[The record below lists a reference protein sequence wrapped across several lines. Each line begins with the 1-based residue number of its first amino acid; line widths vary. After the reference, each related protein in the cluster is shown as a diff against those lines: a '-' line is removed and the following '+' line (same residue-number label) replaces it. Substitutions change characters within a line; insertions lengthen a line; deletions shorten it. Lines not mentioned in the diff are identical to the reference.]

1 MSKLVH
7 LDLTQPAQDDTKMRK
22 LDMVPAPSL
31 TATAGEASD
40 GGAPED
46 GCLTRRAVF
55 ATLAAAALTA
65 CSSTTIVTASK
76 DSGAAADDAGTDDAG
91 VDPGCPPASNSA
103 GALTSYPQGKW
114 KSVGDYIIGHDANGL
129 FAFSTSCT
137 HQGCLITAP
146 SSTGAT
152 SCPCHGARF
161 DGNGAVTAGP
171 ARTPLPHFAL
181 TVCNGEVFV
190 DVNTTVTAATR
201 TPPA

>member
-1 MSKLVH
+1 
-7 LDLTQPAQDDTKMRK
+7 MRK
-22 LDMVPAPSL
+22 LEMLPVTVASDAA
-31 TATAGEASD
+31 ATAE
-40 GGAPED
+40 E
-46 GCLTRRAVF
+46 GCMTRRAVL

-65 CSSTTIVTASK
+65 CSSTTIVTSAR
-76 DSGAAADDAGTDDAG
+76 DSGATADDAGTDDAG
-91 VDPGCPPASNSA
+91 TDPGCPAEANNA
-103 GALTSYPQGKW
+103 GAVDSYPQGKW

-137 HQGCLITAP
+137 HQGCAVGAP

-152 SCPCHGARF
+152 VCPCHGARF

-181 TVCNGEVFV
+181 TVCNGSVYV
-190 DVNTTVTAATR
+190 DTGTTVPATTR

>member
-1 MSKLVH
+1 
-7 LDLTQPAQDDTKMRK
+7 
-22 LDMVPAPSL
+22 MVPAASL
-31 TATAGEASD
+31 DRFVRPAGLAGEPATAGSAGNASE

-46 GCLTRRAVF
+46 GCVTRRAVF

-65 CSSTTIVTASK
+65 CSSTTIVAASK
-76 DSGAAADDAGTDDAG
+76 DSGAAGDDAGTDDAG
-91 VDPGCPPASNSA
+91 TGNPGVDPGCPPAANSA
-103 GALTSYPQGKW
+103 GPVTSYPQGKW

-137 HQGCLITAP
+137 HQGCLIGAP

-171 ARTPLPHFAL
+171 ARTALPHFDL

-190 DVNTTVTAATR
+190 DVNTTVAAATR

>member
-1 MSKLVH
+1 
-7 LDLTQPAQDDTKMRK
+7 
-22 LDMVPAPSL
+22 MVPAASP
-31 TATAGEASD
+31 ARPACEARDASD

-46 GCLTRRAVF
+46 GCVTRRAVF

-76 DSGAAADDAGTDDAG
+76 DSGAAADDAGADDAG
-91 VDPGCPPASNSA
+91 VVDPGCPAAANSA
-103 GALTSYPQGKW
+103 GAVTTYPQGKW

-137 HQGCLITAP
+137 HQGCLISAP

-190 DVNTTVTAATR
+190 DVNTTVSAATR

>member
-1 MSKLVH
+1 MA
-7 LDLTQPAQDDTKMRK
+7 PAAS
-22 LDMVPAPSL
+22 PASP
-31 TATAGEASD
+31 AGEAGGASD
-40 GGAPED
+40 GGAPDD
-46 GCLTRRAVF
+46 GCVTRRAVF

-65 CSSTTIVTASK
+65 CSSTTIVTSSK

-91 VDPGCPPASNSA
+91 TDDAGGVDPGCPPAANSA
-103 GALTSYPQGKW
+103 GAVTSYPQGKW
-114 KSVGDYIIGHDANGL
+114 TSVGDYIIGHDASGL

-137 HQGCLITAP
+137 HQGCLISAP